1 MRMHRH
7 VQTVVVASTLA
18 LAGLGLSGP
27 VEGAQNAKKKTL
39 PQEAFYRCRDARG
52 HQHLGQ
58 SIPEQCMDLDVE
70 ILDERGRVIRIVP
83 GRESLEEEARRKAE
97 AEAAQVELEAAQQRD
112 RTLMATYLSV
122 ADIERLRDQRLE
134 LLQQQ
139 AEVTRQYIAN
149 LREREGRLMEE
160 SRRFRPY
167 SDKSTAPVLPDN
179 LAEEIVSTVNGLQ
192 VYEQELA
199 KNTTEQTELST
210 AFEADI
216 TRFKELKGIK

>member
-1 MRMHRH
+1 
-7 VQTVVVASTLA
+7 
-18 LAGLGLSGP
+18 
-27 VEGAQNAKKKTL
+27 
-39 PQEAFYRCRDARG
+39 
-52 HQHLGQ
+52 
-58 SIPEQCMDLDVE
+58 MDLDVE
-70 ILDERGRVIRIVP
+70 ILDDRGRVIRIVP

-192 VYEQELA
+192 VYEQELV
-199 KNTTEQTELST
+199 KNTTEQSALSA

-216 TRFKELKGIK
+216 TRYKELKGIK

>member
-1 MRMHRH
+1 MRTYRH
-7 VQTVVVASTLA
+7 VSRVLVASTLA
-18 LAGLGLSGP
+18 VAGFGLSGP
-27 VEGAQNAKKKTL
+27 VLGAQSAKKSQL

-58 SIPEQCMDLDVE
+58 SIPAECMDLDVE
-70 ILDERGRVIRIVP
+70 ILDDRGRVIRIVP
-83 GRESLEEEARRKAE
+83 GRLSLEEEARRKAE
-97 AEAAQVELEAAQQRD
+97 AEAAEAEREAFQQRD
-112 RTLMATYLSV
+112 RTLLATYLSV

-149 LREREGRLMEE
+149 LREREGRLIEE

-167 SDKSTAPVLPDN
+167 SDKQNAPALPEN

-192 VYEQELA
+192 VYEQQLA
-199 KNTTEQTELST
+199 KNTTEQSALSV
-210 AFEADI
+210 AFDADI

>member
-1 MRMHRH
+1 
-7 VQTVVVASTLA
+7 
-18 LAGLGLSGP
+18 
-27 VEGAQNAKKKTL
+27 
-39 PQEAFYRCRDARG
+39 
-52 HQHLGQ
+52 
-58 SIPEQCMDLDVE
+58 MDLDVE
-70 ILDERGRVIRIVP
+70 ILDDRGRVVRIVP
-83 GRESLEEEARRKAE
+83 GRTSLEEEARRKAE
-97 AEAAQVELEAAQQRD
+97 AEAAQAELEAAQHRD

-139 AEVTRQYIAN
+139 AEITRQYISN
-149 LREREGRLMEE
+149 LREREGRLIEE

-167 SDKSTAPVLPDN
+167 SDKPTASALPEN
-179 LAEEIVSTVNGLQ
+179 LAEEIVNTVNGLQ